1 MPGQGEGPGRPPSV
15 GACAVSSAVTLY
27 TAGHMARSAS
37 IIGRGTSPTGRGTI
51 LLVLR
56 FLKLVIRANNL
67 CSSSTWLYYSLY
79 EYVNCA
85 AFVCL
90 RASPE
95 RLPKCTRVTTTRRT
109 VHVSRNMQVQLPHRT
124 S

>member
-67 CSSSTWLYYSLY
+67 CSSST
-79 EYVNCA
+79 
-85 AFVCL
+85 
-90 RASPE
+90 
-95 RLPKCTRVTTTRRT
+95 
-109 VHVSRNMQVQLPHRT
+109 
-124 S
+124 